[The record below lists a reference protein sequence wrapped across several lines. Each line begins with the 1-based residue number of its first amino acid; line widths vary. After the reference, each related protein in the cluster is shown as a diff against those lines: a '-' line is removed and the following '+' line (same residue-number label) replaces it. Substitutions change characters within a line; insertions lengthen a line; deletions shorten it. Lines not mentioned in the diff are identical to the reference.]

1 MKKVSREYRYLH
13 GTGTVI
19 KSTVV
24 VPWYRQYRPLNS
36 IYSLAGSSNT
46 NALSRNGESIQ
57 LLECGRS
64 YCLQCSYML
73 IMVQTSC

>member
-24 VPWYRQYRPLNS
+24 VPWYRQYRPIAHPYNEVERTEYNDVS
-36 IYSLAGSSNT
+36 CKTVTEKYISN
-46 NALSRNGESIQ
+46 
-57 LLECGRS
+57 
-64 YCLQCSYML
+64 
-73 IMVQTSC
+73 